1 MISVEHDV
9 DVLVAGGGLAGTC
22 AAIAAAR
29 QGARTALVEQR
40 DVLGGNASSLVRVHI
55 GGAPDHG
62 WQFDA
67 RETGII
73 EELRLTYAIKD
84 PENSYAWIDQVL
96 REACIAEPML
106 ALYHGIAIEDAK
118 VVQDHVDGYA
128 LRILECSG
136 LQQGSETRHV
146 FKAKVFVDGT
156 GDGTIGA
163 LAGAEFRMGREARAE
178 FGESIA
184 PDEADTFTLGSSI
197 LFEARDTGHPV
208 PFTPPS
214 WAKKLPKDYSDQR
227 RSRQPTGGRE
237 GNGYWHGSMHVGWW
251 WNEYGGALDTIR
263 DNEEIKHE
271 LLSILYGL
279 WDHVKNSGDP
289 RYANS
294 ANYDITWVGSIP
306 GKRESR
312 RIVGDYFLK
321 QQDVTA
327 GMVFPDQVAA
337 GGWNI
342 DLHPPKGFYDDA
354 PSADQTQLDDLY
366 TIPYRSIYSK
376 TACNLL
382 VASRCLSVTHVAHGT
397 TRLQATLATVGHAA
411 GIAAAW
417 CAREGISP
425 RALAKTQF
433 QAYQQELLKQ
443 DGFLVE
449 ARNSDPADLARDAA
463 AAVSASSEHP
473 LHFDSPGAWIPLL
486 FPVAQQFPTIP
497 TGNDGTIREIKLLV
511 KNDSGDAVAIEG
523 GVRESQQLGDF
534 TAAND
539 ASRMAGTCPA
549 RSTSWITLEL
559 DTPVRVG
566 RPADQA
572 RPRLLWFHIACP
584 DSMEQTV
591 AIGKDVDHYPGF
603 RGGFL
608 DEDAGSWKMAR
619 IHDRAAFFTPV
630 VRPRG
635 VYCFSIPGF
644 VAFPAGNAVNGFHRP
659 GKRGSNLWMS
669 DPAAGFPQWLAV
681 DLGATRQTTEIHL
694 TFDNGLDKPYPH
706 LYRDDYA
713 PWPTYGRPPRCPK
726 DFDVVAVAGGM
737 EKTIAAVRGN
747 YQRKVVLKSDGW
759 SADHIKVVF
768 HASNGAKEIG
778 VYEIRVY

>member
-1 MISVEHDV
+1 MDSIEHEV

-29 QGARTALVEQR
+29 QGAKTAIVEQR

-55 GGAPDHG
+55 GGAPDNG

-73 EELRLTYAIKD
+73 EELRLTYAAKD
-84 PENSYAWIDQVL
+84 PENSYAWIDHVL
-96 REACIAEPML
+96 RDACLAEQNL
-106 ALYHGIAIEDAK
+106 IVYHGITIDDAK
-118 VVQDHVDGYA
+118 TEGFAADGYVN
-128 LRILECSG
+128 RIIECSG

-163 LAGAEFRMGREARAE
+163 LAGAEFRMGREARTE

-184 PDEADTFTLGSSI
+184 PDVTDAYKLGSSI
-197 LFEARDTGHPV
+197 LFEARDMGHPV
-208 PFTPPS
+208 SFTPPT
-214 WAKKLPKDYSDQR
+214 WAKKLPKDYSDVR
-227 RSRQPTGGRE
+227 RSRQPTGGKE
-237 GNGYWHGSMHVGWW
+237 GNGYWHGAMHVGWW
-251 WNEYGGALDTIR
+251 WNEYGGELDTIR
-263 DNEEIKHE
+263 DNEAIKHE

-312 RIVGDYFLK
+312 RIVGDYILK

-327 GMVFPDQVAA
+327 GTIFPDQVAA

-342 DLHPPKGFYDDA
+342 DLHPPRGFYDENLPCSQA
-354 PSADQTQLDDLY
+354 QLHDLY

-376 TACNLL
+376 TASNLL
-382 VASRCLSVTHVAHGT
+382 LASRCLSVTHVAHGT
-397 TRLQATLATVGHAA
+397 TRLQATLATVGQAA

-417 CAREGISP
+417 CARVGISP
-425 RALAKTQF
+425 RALGTTRL

-443 DGFLVE
+443 DGFLIE
-449 ARNSDPADLARDAA
+449 ARSMDPADLARSAA
-463 AAVSASSEHP
+463 AAVTASSEHP
-473 LHFDSPGAWIPLL
+473 LHFENPGAWIPLL
-486 FPVAQQFPTIP
+486 FPVAQQFPAIP
-497 TGNDGTIREIKLLV
+497 SGNEAVIREIKLLV
-511 KNDSGDAVAIEG
+511 KNDSDDKVTIEG
-523 GVRESQQLGDF
+523 GVRDAQLLGDF
-534 TAAND
+534 TSATD
-539 ASRMAGTCPA
+539 KSRMAGVCLA
-549 RSTSWITLEL
+549 RSVSWVTLGL
-559 DTPVRVG
+559 DTPIRVD
-566 RPADQA
+566 RPADLS
-572 RPRLLWFHIACP
+572 RPRLFWFHITYHN
-584 DSMEQTV
+584 SEVQGL

-603 RGGFL
+603 RGGYL
-608 DEDAGSWKMAR
+608 DEDAGSWKEAR
-619 IHDRAAFFTPV
+619 LHDGAAFFTPI

-644 VAFPAGNAVNGFHRP
+644 IAFPGGNAVNGFHRP
-659 GKRGSNLWMS
+659 GKHGSNLWMS
-669 DPAAGFPQWLAV
+669 DPAASFPQWLSI
-681 DLGATRQTTEIHL
+681 DLGATRKTSEIHL

-706 LYRDDYA
+706 FYRDDYA
-713 PWPTYGRPPRCPK
+713 PWPSYGRPPRCPK
-726 DFDVVAVAGGM
+726 DFDVIAIVGGA
-737 EKTIAAVRGN
+737 EKTVAAVRGN
-747 YQRKVVLKSDGW
+747 YQRKVIIKSSGA
-759 SADHIKVVF
+759 SADRIKVVF
-768 HASNGAKEIG
+768 RASNGAKEIG